1 MGSSGSKGSSS
12 GSAAGGAAAA
22 TTSFSSSSSSRHR
35 GGGGVLKSF
44 CLKGGTTTST
54 TNEDDDHQVCNY
66 GKAENGGGIAP
77 CTSRTETES
86 DEEKTECYRKVKVE
100 KSDELPCLS
109 SDVDLDGWGQSS
121 VTSTVSRTGS
131 SSARASSTQSLNPS
145 SRFLSRFSFIPGN
158 ISFRLSRATSLGS
171 SRPYPVSTTNLAI
184 LNDEDE
190 LHLQAGPANGFIH
203 RNETQQG
210 SDLLPASLINETS
223 RRCCEDTNSS
233 LSLNSPAPDC
243 SNNLQ
248 DNQTMS
254 NIHNVAR
261 DGDSTRNG
269 VDVNLYSPRFHPET
283 ESVETRHSD
292 RRIGA
297 REPVERNVRFS
308 RTLSV
313 GRLRDRVLRR
323 SSLSDLTVCPLQQEG
338 EVRDAS
344 QRSGRQ
350 AWEGETRESVAEASA
365 VSTPT
370 TSGYPPPSNS
380 SSLYSIQDYEVETS
394 RSREGRYHDLL
405 EHRSNFLE
413 RRRRIRSQV
422 RALQRLGSRFENL
435 SGHERSCILSG
446 QHRTGRCTC
455 HISNR
460 DANLND
466 DSSARASI
474 SRIVMLAEALFEVL
488 DEIHQQSVVLSSRPS
503 VSSIGSVPAP
513 NEVVESLPVK
523 FYTKLQKHQNE
534 EAAQCYICLVE
545 YEEGDSLRIL
555 PCHHEFHR
563 TCVDKWL
570 KEIHRVCPLCR
581 GDICRS
587 DSLPTEN

>member
-12 GSAAGGAAAA
+12 GSAGCAGAT
-22 TTSFSSSSSSRHR
+22 TTSFSSSSGRHR
-35 GGGGVLKSF
+35 GGGGGGVLKSF
-44 CLKGGTTTST
+44 CLKGGTTTSA

-86 DEEKTECYRKVKVE
+86 DEEKTECYGKVKVE

-145 SRFLSRFSFIPGN
+145 SRFLSRLSFIPGN

-171 SRPYPVSTTNLAI
+171 SRPYPVSSTSLAI

-190 LHLQAGPANGFIH
+190 LHLRAGPANGFIH
-203 RNETQQG
+203 RNETQQ
-210 SDLLPASLINETS
+210 
-223 RRCCEDTNSS
+223 
-233 LSLNSPAPDC
+233 APDC
-243 SNNLQ
+243 SDNLQ

-254 NIHNVAR
+254 NIPNVAR

-269 VDVNLYSPRFHPET
+269 VDVNLYSPRVHPET

-350 AWEGETRESVAEASA
+350 AWEGETRESVAEATA

-380 SSLYSIQDYEVETS
+380 SSLYGIQDYEVETS

-513 NEVVESLPVK
+513 NEVVESLPLK